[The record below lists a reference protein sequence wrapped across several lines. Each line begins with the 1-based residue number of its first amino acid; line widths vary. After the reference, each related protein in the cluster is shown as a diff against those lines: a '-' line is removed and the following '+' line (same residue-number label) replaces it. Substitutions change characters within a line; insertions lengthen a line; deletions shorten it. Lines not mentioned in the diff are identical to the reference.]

1 MKKKPLTP
9 ETACGR
15 IWQQRVISGKKWG
28 FTAVL
33 LFSGNY
39 RYSLDEKCRLIIP
52 VKFRE
57 ILNADGIDKLYV
69 VRGDAHLF
77 VFPFP
82 VFLELSEKLK
92 SWDFTKEANQDYVR
106 LFFSDAFEVAPD
118 KQGRI
123 TLRREMCEALGMD
136 REAVVVGVL
145 NRMEIWSPDRWK
157 KFREESTLQGFSA
170 NFDMNSQS

>member
-1 MKKKPLTP
+1 MGL
-9 ETACGR
+9 A
-15 IWQQRVISGKKWG
+15 
-28 FTAVL
+28 AVL

-39 RYSLDEKCRLIIP
+39 KYSLDEKYRLIIP

-57 ILNADGIDKLYV
+57 ILNADGIDKLYAV
-69 VRGDAHLF
+69 KGDFHLF

-92 SWDFTKEANQDYVR
+92 SWDFTREANQDYVR

-118 KQGRI
+118 RQGRI
-123 TLRREMCEALGMD
+123 TLRKEMCEEIGID
-136 REAVVVGVL
+136 SEAIIIGVL

-157 KFREESTLQGFSA
+157 KFREESTLRGFSA
-170 NFDMNSQS
+170 NCDISSQL